1 MTVLV
6 FGAGG
11 QIGQEL
17 LRSLSGRVVC
27 AVTRSGRLP
36 NGVGCVQADFGQPET
51 LRALLDAQRPAQV
64 VNAAAYTAVD
74 RAESEPDVVFRI
86 NAQAPGVIAHW
97 CAEHGV
103 PLVHYSTDYVFDG
116 QGTSPYGVDDPVAPL
131 NIYGASKLAGEC
143 AVRAA
148 GGCSLILR
156 TSWVYAAHGHNFL
169 RTMLRLGA
177 TSECLRVVAD
187 QIGTPTAAGL
197 IADVT
202 AQLLVEQVQSRHA
215 GIWHLTAAGQTS
227 WHGFAEEIFVQAQ
240 ACGLMMRVPQVQ
252 AIGSVVYPTAA
263 RRPGYSCLDTTALV
277 EAFGI
282 VLPDWRQGVRGVLD
296 EIVNRSR

>member
-51 LRALLDAQRPAQV
+51 LRALLDAQRPVQV

-169 RTMLRLGA
+169 RTMLRFG
-177 TSECLRVVAD
+177 CDIRVF
-187 QIGTPTAAGL
+187 AGGGGS
-197 IADVT
+197 D
-202 AQLLVEQVQSRHA
+202 RHA
-215 GIWHLTAAGQTS
+215 DCGGVDCGCYCAVVGGAGAKS
-227 WHGFAEEIFVQAQ
+227 
-240 ACGLMMRVPQVQ
+240 ACGYL
-252 AIGSVVYPTAA
+252 ASDG
-263 RRPGYSCLDTTALV
+263 G
-277 EAFGI
+277 
-282 VLPDWRQGVRGVLD
+282 
-296 EIVNRSR
+296 RSNELAWFC